1 MSTRSP
7 GVLGPA
13 GLGHPVVLDRR
24 MRDWLAL
31 ALAGVIPA
39 AVALGVTVA
48 FPQANVLVFIAIIV
62 GAIAVVALINSSRL
76 EVTVTILA
84 IYLLLL
90 DGPVKLGIGSH
101 EATAAVPDVLIGAV
115 SLGALLRLAVR
126 RERVQMPPLSA
137 WVLAFIGTV
146 VIEAFNPQTASILKV
161 LAGFRQE
168 LQWVP
173 FFFFGYVLLRSKS
186 RLRIL
191 FVIVGVCAAAN
202 AVVSTYQTALS
213 PAQLAGWGPGYRA
226 LYQPTTI
233 GKAAGHA
240 RVYDSEGEA
249 RARPVGLGSDSGFS
263 GGVGMLGLTFSLGL
277 LAIWKRRRWVPVVI
291 ALASMAGII
300 TGLGRLQVVGALLSV
315 VFFILFAA
323 LAGRQGR
330 RAVAALLTVV
340 LVAIP
345 VGVGF
350 LTVVRS
356 GTFKRY
362 ESFENSSASELA
374 THKAGAYTL
383 IPHELETLPF
393 GVGLGT
399 VGSIGGVGGRV
410 TDLLEGHTVSA
421 ETQYNLLA
429 DELGAPGLLLWSVLS
444 VFIVVVV
451 ARGLRTVRDPDL
463 AILLSA
469 ACAPF
474 AAMIITGFSGPF
486 QTSSALGPYFWLTVG
501 IVAYWFAGPGRSRRV
516 IVASAP
522 QANLVTA

>member
-1 MSTRSP
+1 
-7 GVLGPA
+7 
-13 GLGHPVVLDRR
+13 VVLDRR
-24 MRDWLAL
+24 MRDWIALVLSGVIPAGLAL
-31 ALAGVIPA
+31 AL
-39 AVALGVTVA
+39 TVE
-48 FPQANVLVFIAIIV
+48 FPQANVLVFIAIIA
-62 GAIAVVALINSSRL
+62 GAIAVVALVNSSRL
-76 EVTVTILA
+76 EITCTILA
-84 IYLLLL
+84 IYLLML
-90 DGPVKLGIGSH
+90 DGPVKLGIGAH
-101 EATAAVPDVLIGAV
+101 EATAAVPDLLIGAV
-115 SLGALLRLAVR
+115 CLGAVLRLVVHK
-126 RERVQMPPLSA
+126 ERVSMPPLSA
-137 WVLAFIGTV
+137 WVLAFVGTV
-146 VIEAFNPQTASILKV
+146 AIEAFNPKTAGILKV

-186 RLRIL
+186 RLRML
-191 FVIVGVCAAAN
+191 FVIVSVCAAAN

-213 PAQLAGWGPGYRA
+213 PSQLAGWGPGYRA
-226 LYQPTTI
+226 LYQPTSI

-263 GGVGMLGLTFSLGL
+263 GGVGMLGLTFSLAL
-277 LAIWKRRRWVPVVI
+277 LATWKRRRWVAVVT

-315 VFFILFAA
+315 VFFIVFAA
-323 LAGRQGR
+323 LAGGQGR
-330 RAVAALLTVV
+330 RAIAALLTVI

-345 VGVGF
+345 VSVGF

-362 ESFENSSASELA
+362 SSFENNSASELA

-429 DELGAPGLLLWSVLS
+429 DELGTPGLLLWVVLS
-444 VFIVVVV
+444 VYIVVVV
-451 ARGLRTVRDPDL
+451 ARGLRKVRDRDL

-486 QTSSALGPYFWLTVG
+486 QTSSALGPYFWLAIG
-501 IVAYWFAGPGRSRRV
+501 ITAYWFAGRGRVRSPSLV
-516 IVASAP
+516 HAP
-522 QANLVTA
+522 EANMLVRA